1 MDTGT
6 IVSLRLDRGFGFIST
21 EAAKG
26 GDVFF
31 HSSAVAGGTFDNL
44 REGDKVEF
52 TLEPDPRDP
61 SRSRAV
67 NVSVPSDA
75 GETAAG

>member
-1 MDTGT
+1 M
-6 IVSLRLDRGFGFIST
+6 RLDRGFGFIGT

-67 NVSVPSDA
+67 NVNALSDT
-75 GETAAG
+75 GDTVIETVTE